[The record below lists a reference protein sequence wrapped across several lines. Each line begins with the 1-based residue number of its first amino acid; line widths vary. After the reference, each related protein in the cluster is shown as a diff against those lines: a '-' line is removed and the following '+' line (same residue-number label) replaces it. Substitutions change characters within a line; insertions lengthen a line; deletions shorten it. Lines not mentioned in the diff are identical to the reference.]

1 MKTELKVKLKA
12 IDYTSDDDYG
22 RDVANRN
29 SIISYNNKWIDIDNV
44 ELIIDNS
51 TKRY

>member
-29 SIISYNNKWIDIDNV
+29 
-44 ELIIDNS
+44 L
-51 TKRY
+51 

>member
-22 RDVANRN
+22 RDNRN
-29 SIISYNNKWIDIDNV
+29 SIIFI
-44 ELIIDNS
+44 
-51 TKRY
+51 